1 MRIWASNRS
10 VDLEDIRRLA
20 RGGIEAFP
28 ITSLQTAAD
37 WLWDYAEATGDAR
50 YCSLSR
56 TVAMIWSEYED
67 HSEQIAMSTVDTLN
81 EALEAG
87 IIDVL
92 NQPSAT
98 DGALIARQL
107 RELVAAILE
116 ARPMTD

>member
-1 MRIWASNRS
+1 MRIWASNPL

-20 RGGIEAFP
+20 GSGIEAFP
-28 ITSLQTAAD
+28 ITSLETAAD

-56 TVAMIWSEYED
+56 TVAMIWAEYED
-67 HSEQIAMSTVDTLN
+67 HSEQIAMATLGALD
-81 EALEAG
+81 EALAAG

-92 NQPSAT
+92 NQPSAA
-98 DGALIARQL
+98 DGALVARQL

-116 ARPMTD
+116 AGPTTD